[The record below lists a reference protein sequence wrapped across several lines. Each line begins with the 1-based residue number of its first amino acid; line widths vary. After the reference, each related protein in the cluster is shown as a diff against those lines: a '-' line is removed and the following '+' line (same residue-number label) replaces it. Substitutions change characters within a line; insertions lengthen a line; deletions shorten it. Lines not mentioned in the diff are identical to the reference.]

1 MFKKVLVVEDIDSIN
16 IGLTRKLASAFDF
29 DIDHAKY
36 CDKAHI
42 KVMKALLDKKP
53 YDLMITD
60 LSFKPTGRIEK
71 LKSGDDLIREV
82 RAKQPD
88 LKTIIYS
95 IEDRPFKVKEFIKDF
110 LIDGYVLKGR
120 NSANEMVEA
129 IKLVYSGKSYISQEL
144 LNGMHGTSALELE
157 PFDLQLLHELA
168 AGYSQQEI
176 SERFQKLGLHPS
188 SLSSIEKRLNKLKD
202 HFMARNTTHLV
213 AQAKDMGVL

>member
-16 IGLTRKLASAFDF
+16 IGLRRKLASTFDF
-29 DIDHAKY
+29 DVDHAKY

-42 KVMKALLDKKP
+42 KVMKALLDKEP
-53 YDLMITD
+53 YDLLITD

-82 RAKQPD
+82 RAQQPD

-95 IEDRPFKVKEFIKDF
+95 IEDRPFKIKEFIKDF

-120 NSANEMVEA
+120 NSANEMVDA
-129 IKLVYSGKSYISQEL
+129 INMIHSGKSYVSPEL
-144 LNGMHGTSALELE
+144 MNGLHSAPTMELE
-157 PFDLQLLHELA
+157 AFDLQLLHELSE
-168 AGYSQQEI
+168 GYSQQEI
-176 SERFQKLGLHPS
+176 SERFEKHGLHPS

-202 HFMARNTTHLV
+202 YFMARNTTHLI
-213 AQAKDMGVL
+213 AQAKDMGLL